1 MSICG
6 FCDER
11 FNGYRSVGY
20 YFLVVLG
27 VSCKNRKE
35 EDGDRKDC
43 GCCFDLGVLVD
54 IDFGLC
60 EGNEG

>member
-20 YFLVVLG
+20 GCLLLLG
-27 VSCKNRKE
+27 VSCKNKKK
-35 EDGDRKDC
+35 EDGDRKDYD
-43 GCCFDLGVLVD
+43 CCFDLGV
-54 IDFGLC
+54 
-60 EGNEG
+60 